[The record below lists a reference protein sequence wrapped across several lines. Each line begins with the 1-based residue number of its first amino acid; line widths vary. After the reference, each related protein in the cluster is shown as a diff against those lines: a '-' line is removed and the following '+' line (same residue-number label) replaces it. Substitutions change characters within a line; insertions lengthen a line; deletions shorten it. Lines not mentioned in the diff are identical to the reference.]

1 MREILLADVELVVKG
16 NVFRHVPALF
26 MIHWEVVLN
35 HRQSVSQAV
44 RNILMIW
51 TVYIVMRG
59 VVMRV
64 KDLGIE
70 AKRSWDFT
78 KHVLRGAIGFS
89 LFIYLR
95 LFFKKLK
102 LIFILLFKVLAGLLL
117 LRATSAFLSQL
128 VLFFIMIS

>member
-26 MIHWEVVLN
+26 MINWEVVLN

-44 RNILMIW
+44 RNILINR
-51 TVYIVMRG
+51 TIYIVMRG
-59 VVMRV
+59 IVMRIV
-64 KDLGIE
+64 DLGVE
-70 AKRSWDFT
+70 AECSWDFT
-78 KHVLRGAIGFS
+78 KYILRGSIWVS
-89 LFIYLR
+89 LFIYLG

-102 LIFILLFKVLAGLLL
+102 LIFILLLKVLAGLLF
-117 LRATSAFLSQL
+117 LRATSTFLSKL